1 MECTKSGEDEEGAKK
16 NQRVVYLQQ
25 WMCALSERK
34 KRKEPIRCIYG
45 IYNTTGGA
53 KSSGQDAEKCVN
65 NSLPCQ
71 SKGIIYERLCLG
83 VRYLEM
89 VVLREWKT
97 EKGKND
103 LHFACGDGCIYSAGD
118 FMEEVNVFL
127 LSNKKEKVLLSFL
140 LRPGMGDNN
149 DDKGHD
155 DADHHDSDNDGDNY
169 PHDQPDNDNV
179 TQLLDIYMYLY
190 LRREVK
196 HSERDENYRV
206 LYFLNDREKFLN
218 LEKYQFDIDHFQIRN
233 WVFNNMSLLLP
244 SGIVHGGGEVRSS
257 DEGEVRIPDGGETFP
272 LEGKANLHSPQ
283 QQCTLFPEEEE
294 KEKAENTLTPFVRTP
309 QRERSSLLSLPQ
321 EHHMSLFRL
330 NSMQNDQVPILSS
343 KICIKR
349 KFPNILITRQE
360 GDYEV
365 ADSEEKDSIHVDEIV
380 YRRTNA
386 RRYYIE
392 WEGDHHNGG
401 TLHEVHTHDG
411 NLSSSGKFI
420 GSNNLPLTEY
430 IIDVPRYH
438 KLLNSPFTFLNKK
451 LVYLCEEGECLK
463 GKCAHGMDTNNTYY
477 VIKTVQTV
485 QRSLTHLQSQFN
497 ADMRPSWICI
507 LAQDFRVQD
516 IFDVICVNFRTP
528 AVFGG

>member
-244 SGIVHGGGEVRSS
+244 SGIVHGG
-257 DEGEVRIPDGGETFP
+257 
-272 LEGKANLHSPQ
+272 
-283 QQCTLFPEEEE
+283 E
-294 KEKAENTLTPFVRTP
+294 K
-309 QRERSSLLSLPQ
+309 ERSSLLSLPQ